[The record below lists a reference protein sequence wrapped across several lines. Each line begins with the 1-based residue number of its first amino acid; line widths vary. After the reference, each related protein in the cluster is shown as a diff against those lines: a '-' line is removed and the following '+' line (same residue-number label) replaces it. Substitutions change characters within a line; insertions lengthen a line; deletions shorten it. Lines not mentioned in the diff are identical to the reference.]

1 MGHVFRKGHHFI
13 TKTALK
19 WTPAEGKR
27 SRGRHREIWRRTTEG
42 DLKKMG
48 KTWREVEKIA
58 ADRNKWSDLVSA
70 LCATGREESSR

>member
-1 MGHVFRKGHHFI
+1 MFLEKKNHSI

-27 SRGRHREIWRRTTEG
+27 SRGRPRETWRRTIER

-48 KTWREVEKIA
+48 KTWKEVEKIA
-58 ADRNKWSDLVSA
+58 ADRSQWKGLVTA
-70 LCATGREESSR
+70 LCATGRKEDK